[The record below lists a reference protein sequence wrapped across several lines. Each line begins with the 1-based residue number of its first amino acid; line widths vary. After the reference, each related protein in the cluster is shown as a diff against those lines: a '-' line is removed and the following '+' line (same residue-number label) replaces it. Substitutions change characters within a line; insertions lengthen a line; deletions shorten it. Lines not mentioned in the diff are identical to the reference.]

1 MILYDGATGSP
12 GNPPILMDRKR
23 LRVDAYGVANFKS
36 RTTSGGPCQ
45 SGCYKIICNYEMTE
59 VHVRGIFMDG
69 SVTSATFNGVMPYP
83 NSRIFSYIPGTAN
96 TPVLKGFQGC
106 FTVYPEAGNVV
117 AFELWW
123 MGG

>member
-1 MILYDGATGSP
+1 MVLYDGATGSP

-69 SVTSATFNGVMPYP
+69 SVTSATFNGVMYAVALSLLPLLRCSGGY
-83 NSRIFSYIPGTAN
+83 R
-96 TPVLKGFQGC
+96 LL
-106 FTVYPEAGNVV
+106 TVIIST
-117 AFELWW
+117 L
-123 MGG
+123 